1 MNAASTRPNAQA
13 LRTLREAAAECTACP
28 LWRDATQTVFGEGD
42 VASRCVLVGEQPG
55 DVEDR
60 VGRPFVGPAG
70 RLLDRALAAAGLS
83 RDLVYL
89 TNAVKHFKWMPRGKR
104 RMHKTPAQREI
115 DACSR
120 WLDGELAALAPE
132 LIVCLGA
139 TAARAVLGPAARV
152 GALRGRVI
160 QRGGG
165 APVLVTIHPSYVL
178 RLRGADQAS
187 GFADLVRDLAEA
199 ARYLRRAD

>member
-1 MNAASTRPNAQA
+1 MNAPRDERAEA
-13 LRTLREAAAECTACP
+13 LRELREAAAVCTACP

-42 VASRCVLVGEQPG
+42 VASRCVLIGEQPG
-55 DVEDR
+55 DFEDR

-83 RDLVYL
+83 RELVYL

-120 WLDGELAALAPE
+120 WLDGELAALAPK

-139 TAARAVLGPAARV
+139 TAARSVLGPAARV
-152 GALRGRVI
+152 GALRGRVT
-160 QRGGG
+160 QRAGG
-165 APVLVTIHPSYVL
+165 APVLVAVHPSYVL
-178 RLRGADQAS
+178 RLRGADRAA

-199 ARYLRRAD
+199 ARYLRGT